1 MNTQAKKKELKLS
14 CERLI
19 NQEKQEL
26 EIKIKE
32 EIQKQITQ
40 DIEEYMRK
48 ARIHI
53 SEKMWKIRKR
63 IL

>member
-1 MNTQAKKKELKLS
+1 MNTQAKKNELKLS

-53 SEKMWKIRKR
+53 SEKM
-63 IL
+63 

>member
-40 DIEEYMRK
+40 DIEEYTRK

-53 SEKMWKIRKR
+53 SEKM
-63 IL
+63 